1 MRFALNL
8 PNYGPYADVRAMAD
22 LARLAEDSGWDGFF
36 VWDHVTWLRSDP
48 QPVADPWVLLT
59 AVALAT
65 RRIRIGTMVTPV
77 ARRRPAKL
85 VRETTTVDRL
95 SGGRLVLG
103 VGLGSP
109 VEDEFLALGEPG
121 DAKVLAQRLDEGLD
135 VLAAAWT
142 GEPVTY
148 HGITQ
153 RVDGVTFLP
162 RPVQEPRVTVWVGGT
177 WPRRGPVERAL
188 RWDGA
193 VLTYVDDRAPA
204 AGAPAWRSAAPQEVA
219 DLAAMVRRRRTST
232 SDAAS
237 TAPHGG
243 TGRFDIVVGGDS
255 RGADAHL
262 VEQLSAAGATWWQES
277 LASHSGTWQDLVRR
291 VRRGPP
297 ASRPPPGS

>member
-22 LARLAEDSGWDGFF
+22 LAHVAEESGWDGFF

-48 QPVADPWVLLT
+48 QPVADPWVLLA

-85 VRETTTVDRL
+85 ARETTTVDRL
-95 SGGRLVLG
+95 SDGRLVLG

-109 VEDEFLALGEPG
+109 LDDEFLALGEPG
-121 DAKVLAQRLDEGLD
+121 DARVLARRLDEGLD
-135 VLAAAWT
+135 VLAAAWS
-142 GEPVTY
+142 GRPVTH
-148 HGITQ
+148 HGSAY

-162 RPVQEPRVTVWVGGT
+162 RPVQQPRIPVWVGGT

-193 VLTYVDDRAPA
+193 VLTYL
-204 AGAPAWRSAAPQEVA
+204 AGGASGARVPAWRSATPQEVV
-219 DLAAMVRRRRTST
+219 DLAAMARARRT
-232 SDAAS
+232 
-237 TAPHGG
+237 TAPDTAPGD
-243 TGRFDIVVGGDS
+243 FDIVVGGDS
-255 RGADAHL
+255 RGADAPL
-262 VEQLSAAGATWWQES
+262 VEPLAAAGATWWQES
-277 LASHSGTWQDLVRR
+277 LASHSGTWQELTDR

-297 ASRPPPGS
+297 AVSGRTAR